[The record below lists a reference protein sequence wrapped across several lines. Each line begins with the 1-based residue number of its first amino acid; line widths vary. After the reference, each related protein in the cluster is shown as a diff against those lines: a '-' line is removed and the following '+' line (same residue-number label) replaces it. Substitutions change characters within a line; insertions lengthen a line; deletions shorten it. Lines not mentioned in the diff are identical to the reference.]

1 MAESAAGTASGAH
14 AGDGLSKS
22 QTQGQAPLPHAQHGT
37 RIGEGEPFPGKR
49 GHGGADG
56 DKPDYEHSPKTTLAR
71 KSEESSVAEQ
81 SATGDRVPF
90 PDSQWPEDLT
100 ARGRSGQAATTGT
113 NDVSTAPKQQSGG
126 TA

>member
-1 MAESAAGTASGAH
+1 MAESAAGAASAVSTGGVH

-22 QTQGQAPLPHAQHGT
+22 QTQGQAALPHAQHGM

-56 DKPDYEHSPKTTLAR
+56 DKPDYEHSPKATLVR

-81 SATGDRVPF
+81 SATG
-90 PDSQWPEDLT
+90 E
-100 ARGRSGQAATTGT
+100 RG
-113 NDVSTAPKQQSGG
+113 GG
-126 TA
+126 L